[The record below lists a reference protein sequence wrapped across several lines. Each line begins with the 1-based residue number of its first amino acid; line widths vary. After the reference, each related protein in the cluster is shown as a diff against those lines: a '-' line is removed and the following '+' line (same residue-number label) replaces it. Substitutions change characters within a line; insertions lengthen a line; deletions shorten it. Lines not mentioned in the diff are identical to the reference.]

1 MSPPPGPGHHAVVRT
16 AATVIVLDTIAGEP
30 SALMVRRNPALRF
43 FGGYW
48 VFPGGAIDAADG
60 LADSDVIRA
69 AAVAGAREL
78 SEEASLALEPTRLVH
93 WGRWI
98 TPSSEPKRFDTHFF
112 VAAAEPH
119 QQPSIVAGEI
129 VAWKW
134 LPLAHWP
141 KLTEG
146 GGFPVPMPTQVVL
159 REVAEALAHHGSMG
173 ELLARERGRSIHPVM
188 PKMTTNDEVV
198 LPWDPEYAALP
209 GDGLEWNTEAI
220 GTRQTW
226 PSRFR

>member
-1 MSPPPGPGHHAVVRT
+1 
-16 AATVIVLDTIAGEP
+16 VIVLDTIGGEP

-48 VFPGGAIDAADG
+48 VFPGGALDAADG
-60 LADSDVIRA
+60 LADADVIRA
-69 AAVAGAREL
+69 AAAAATREL
-78 SEEASLALEPTRLVH
+78 MEEASLTLEPTRLVH

-112 VAAAEPH
+112 IGAAEPG
-119 QQPSIVAGEI
+119 QQPRIVEGEV
-129 VAWKW
+129 VAWEW

-141 KLTEG
+141 RLREA

-159 REVAEALAHHGSMG
+159 REVAEALDHHGSIA
-173 ELLARERGRSIHPVM
+173 ELLERERGRPIHPVM
-188 PKMTTNDEVV
+188 PKMTANDEMV
-198 LPWDPEYAALP
+198 LPWDPDYGALA
-209 GDGLEWNTEAI
+209 GEGLGWDTEALE
-220 GTRQTW
+220 TRRSW